1 MARVA
6 LRSPYY
12 RYLTAGTN
20 TAYVLCTIT
29 IDGNLEYTLRKN
41 AVGGDVVTFEIAE
54 LCRDFLN
61 ITFDGTYTAQT
72 IAIVSVVRA
81 YNASDQAINASSK
94 TDVGYDAYSTFMDG
108 ANAEVPYSRPNILMS
123 RRRNPNSYAQADIYV
138 PVGYA
143 GVVPGVKIDESMEY
157 YSYGATDETIQG
169 TTMGIQVNIHRVDCT
184 KYGDGHKITFVNKF
198 GALQDLWFYLKE
210 VNTTSKKQEQFQ
222 RNIIEPTGTYSVN
235 KHTKQDYNTVANTS
249 VTLSSGYYPEWCNA
263 WFEQLLLSEQVWLTR
278 PVYWSILNDEV
289 VPLNVRKSSM
299 VKKTSLN
306 DKLIEY
312 TFEFDMSFDYINNI
326 R

>member
-12 RYLTAGTN
+12 RYLTAGQY

-54 LCRDFLN
+54 LCRDFLS

-81 YNASDQAINASSK
+81 YNASDQAINATSK

-169 TTMGIQVNIHRVDCT
+169 TTMGIQVNIHRIDCT

-210 VNTTSKKQEQFQ
+210 VNSTTKKQEQFQ